1 MSDNVLWV
9 KNLWKEYRLGVIS
22 HRTLTRDVQS
32 WWAKIVGKEDPNSP
46 IDVARTASVADRFWA
61 LTDVSFEVRRGEIL
75 GILGRNGAGKSTLLK
90 VLSRITV
97 PTKGEVRYKG
107 RISSLLEVG
116 TGFHPELTGREN
128 ILLNGSILGMC
139 RAEIFKKMDEIIA
152 FAEVEQFLDTPVKR
166 YSSGM
171 YVRLAFAVAAH
182 LEPEIL
188 VIDEV
193 LAVGDAQ
200 FQKKCIGKMQ
210 EIGNSGRT
218 VLFVSHNM
226 GAINRL
232 CTRGIVIDRGK
243 LIEDGTTQ
251 NAVKRYLEMGRVD
264 GGINNAVFYGTLRQ
278 VLAFKQIYING
289 SDEDSVLVSPASPLK
304 VKVIGFSSEPIASFR
319 ITVSIYAGD
328 IRLISQHDT
337 EHPETIGAGPFESEV
352 TVPPFVLRP
361 GEYAVSIG
369 GYQDGM
375 NNWTWGTFLR
385 SFIIMEEW
393 SAGNDQHNHGLIN
406 IPFNGRRTC
415 GGR

>member
-1 MSDNVLWV
+1 M
-9 KNLWKEYRLGVIS
+9 
-22 HRTLTRDVQS
+22 
-32 WWAKIVGKEDPNSP
+32 
-46 IDVARTASVADRFWA
+46 
-61 LTDVSFEVRRGEIL
+61 
-75 GILGRNGAGKSTLLK
+75 
-90 VLSRITV
+90 

-304 VKVIGFSSEPIASFR
+304 VKVLAFPPSLSQVSGLLFR
-319 ITVSIYAGD
+319 SM
-328 IRLISQHDT
+328 L
-337 EHPETIGAGPFESEV
+337 
-352 TVPPFVLRP
+352 
-361 GEYAVSIG
+361 
-369 GYQDGM
+369 GYQ
-375 NNWTWGTFLR
+375 TY
-385 SFIIMEEW
+385 I
-393 SAGNDQHNHGLIN
+393 AA
-406 IPFNGRRTC
+406 
-415 GGR
+415 